1 MEIFGENKKRS
12 SYLKNARAIF
22 LHGTV
27 AHIYERQSAGDSEWW
42 KTRLLSSPPFSR
54 FFKIGAITKKVLEIS
69 YESYGSEFPNSFYK
83 KSRCDPRPRFFEWE
97 PNQTTVRLEW
107 WKNKKRG
114 KYSPK
119 SRSPPPPRSPRP
131 PRPPVKSQS
140 NHPQRLYEPK
150 WDYCRLKG
158 LPTVQAGSAKKG
170 AFFF

>member
-1 MEIFGENKKRS
+1 MG
-12 SYLKNARAIF
+12 
-22 LHGTV
+22 
-27 AHIYERQSAGDSEWW
+27 HIYDRQSAGESEWW
-42 KTRLLSSPPFSR
+42 KSRMLSSPPFYRFLEIGSR
-54 FFKIGAITKKVLEIS
+54 NTKVLEIS
-69 YESYGSEFPNSFYK
+69 YNNPGSDFSESLKKKVDAIRVCVFLSESPIK
-83 KSRCDPRPRFFEWE
+83 L
-97 PNQTTVRLEW
+97 RLEW

-158 LPTVQAGSAKKG
+158 LPTVARNRTPNGIWYLTRSING
-170 AFFF
+170 HITPLSEPSSESRLSCSYNCS